1 MRTKLTA
8 LTIAGAL
15 ALGGGIGYAAA
26 GAGSATAQPSA
37 ARGISM
43 DGSMIGGDSMM
54 AQMMDAEHAKM
65 MRNPA
70 MREMHR
76 TMVREHANMMRDG
89 EMRRQHEQ
97 AMRDFPA
104 MARMMR
110 EHMGS

>member
-1 MRTKLTA
+1 MRTKFTA
-8 LTIAGAL
+8 LTTAGAL
-15 ALGGGIGYAAA
+15 ALGGGIGYAV
-26 GAGSATAQPSA
+26 GGGGSAAAQPSGP
-37 ARGISM
+37 RGMSM
-43 DGSMIGGDSMM
+43 DGSMMGGDSMM
-54 AQMMDAEHAKM
+54 GQMMDAEHAKM

-76 TMVREHANMMRDG
+76 TMVREHAKMMRDG
-89 EMRRQHEQ
+89 EMRREHEQ